1 MKSIVSRTSAH
12 HFCRAHQEKFDV
24 FGNTTICGHLFFG
37 ESGSIFTFLSCFT
50 ICVYDRNTFHMICG
64 KLKIFVFPKSQFD
77 RVQKVKNKYK
87 NLTRASLFQS
97 SEDGKQEFFMWPKL
111 LPICQSQIYHVT
123 LSRVDEAGSRSLQ
136 PRRPLPLSGVL
147 MNPPILFVG
156 KRLADPNQPMPL
168 FCLLVYLHH
177 LNLLLILLSLF

>member
-1 MKSIVSRTSAH
+1 MKKYCFRTSAH

-77 RVQKVKNKYK
+77 RVQKMKNKYK
-87 NLTRASLFQS
+87 NRTRASLFQS
-97 SEDGKQEFFMWPKL
+97 LGDEKQENFL
-111 LPICQSQIYHVT
+111 C
-123 LSRVDEAGSRSLQ
+123 G
-136 PRRPLPLSGVL
+136 L
-147 MNPPILFVG
+147 M
-156 KRLADPNQPMPL
+156 
-168 FCLLVYLHH
+168 
-177 LNLLLILLSLF
+177 